1 MSGYLQVMTTID
13 DREVAIK
20 IVQTLMEARL
30 AGCAQVVGPIQS
42 TYWWKG
48 DIESAEEWLCILKT
62 SKSLYPELEA
72 AIRQMH
78 SYEVAEILA
87 SPVVAG
93 NVDYLTWLSGELKQV
108 K

>member
-1 MSGYLQVMTTID
+1 MSEYLQVMTTID

-20 IVQTLMEARL
+20 IVQTLVEARL

-78 SYEVAEILA
+78 SYEVAEIIA

>member
-1 MSGYLQVMTTID
+1 MSEYLQVMTTID

-20 IVQTLMEARL
+20 IVQTLVEARL